1 MASMSNDFYGSI
13 DRLVEFGLSGQLA
26 LSMMQTMNSVMAN
39 MQMPNYAVNNK
50 IDMTSPVAL
59 PPTNEKR
66 FFMAIDKAPVGPLSM
81 DELAE
86 KEAKEELTKDTLIWY
101 KGLPGWVEA
110 KKLEE
115 LTLLF
120 K

>member
-13 DRLVEFGLSGQLA
+13 DKLVEFGLSGQVA
-26 LSMMQTMNSVMAN
+26 QSMIQTMNSVMAN
-39 MQMPNYAVNNK
+39 MQMPNYALNNR
-50 IDMTSPVAL
+50 IDMTSPVSL
-59 PPTNEKR
+59 PPADEHR
-66 FFMAIDKAPVGPLSM
+66 FFIAVDKNPVGPLSM
-81 DELAE
+81 NELAE
-86 KEAKEELTKDTLIWY
+86 KVAKQEVTGDTLIWY